1 MGWYIASTRVGQSY
15 VLWSL
20 GVNMNEN
27 VEIERRFLVD
37 GRNDKPWQGG
47 EYIEIQ
53 QYYLSEVTY
62 ENGEATWSGQKLVD
76 DHRDLTNIGTWRV
89 RHQTDKK
96 GTTIILTAKGK
107 RTGATATEF
116 EWELSSQLYE
126 QLNLEGLPTVVK
138 TRYLW
143 NGEDGLLWEVDEF
156 EGFLSGLVIAEVE
169 LEREDQHVTIP
180 SWAGLELTHLKGWSN
195 ASLAEMLTQA

>member
-1 MGWYIASTRVGQSY
+1 MVGQSY
-15 VLWSL
+15 VLWFL

-62 ENGEATWSGQKLVD
+62 ENGEVAWCNQMLVKD
-76 DHRDLTNIGTWRV
+76 NRDLGNVRTWRI
-89 RHQTDKK
+89 RHRTDKN
-96 GTTIILTAKGK
+96 GTKIILTTKGK
-107 RTGATATEF
+107 RIGATATEF
-116 EWELSSQLYE
+116 EWELPFKTYE
-126 QLNLEGLPTVVK
+126 KLNFEGLPTVVK

-143 NGEDGLLWEVDEF
+143 KGDDGLLWEVDEF

-169 LEREDQHVTIP
+169 LEREDQHVAIP

>member
-1 MGWYIASTRVGQSY
+1 MVGQSY
-15 VLWSL
+15 VLWFL

-62 ENGEATWSGQKLVD
+62 ENGEVAWCNQMLVKD
-76 DHRDLTNIGTWRV
+76 NRDLGNVRTWRI
-89 RHQTDKK
+89 RHRTDKN
-96 GTTIILTAKGK
+96 GTKIILTTKGK
-107 RTGATATEF
+107 RIGATATEF
-116 EWELSSQLYE
+116 EWELPFKTYE
-126 QLNLEGLPTVVK
+126 KLNFEGLPTVVK

-143 NGEDGLLWEVDEF
+143 NGDDGLLWEVDEF
-156 EGFLSGLVIAEVE
+156 EGSLSGLVIAEVE
-169 LEREDQHVTIP
+169 LESEDQHVAIP

>member
-1 MGWYIASTRVGQSY
+1 MVGQSY
-15 VLWSL
+15 VLWFL

-62 ENGEATWSGQKLVD
+62 ENGEVAWCNQMLVKD
-76 DHRDLTNIGTWRV
+76 NRDLGNVRTWRI
-89 RHQTDKK
+89 RHRTDKN
-96 GTTIILTAKGK
+96 GTKIILTTKGK
-107 RTGATATEF
+107 RIGATATEF
-116 EWELSSQLYE
+116 EWELPFKTYE
-126 QLNLEGLPTVVK
+126 KLNFEGLPTVVK

-143 NGEDGLLWEVDEF
+143 KGDDGLLWEVDEF
-156 EGFLSGLVIAEVE
+156 EGSLSGLVIAEVE
-169 LEREDQHVTIP
+169 LESEDQHVTIP

>member
-1 MGWYIASTRVGQSY
+1 
-15 VLWSL
+15 
-20 GVNMNEN
+20 MNEN

-37 GRNDKPWQGG
+37 GRNNKPWQGG
-47 EYIEIQ
+47 EFLEIQ

-62 ENGEATWSGQKLVD
+62 ENGEVQWRGHTLVET
-76 DHRDLTNIGTWRV
+76 HGDLVGTASWRI
-89 RHQTDKK
+89 RHLTDKNRTK
-96 GTTIILTAKGK
+96 IILTAKGK
-107 RTGATATEF
+107 RTGATAIEF
-116 EWELSSQLYE
+116 EWELPIKLHDE
-126 QLNLEGLPTVVK
+126 LNLEGLPTVVK

-156 EGFLSGLVIAEVE
+156 EGTLAGLVIAEVE
-169 LEREDQHVTIP
+169 LESEDQHVAIP

>member
-1 MGWYIASTRVGQSY
+1 MTILGHHY
-15 VLWSL
+15 VLRSR

-47 EYIEIQ
+47 AYIKIQ
-53 QYYLSEVTY
+53 QYYLSEVTH
-62 ENGEATWSGQKLVD
+62 ENGEVAWRNQMLVKD
-76 DHRDLTNIGTWRV
+76 NRDLGDVRTWRI
-89 RHQTDKK
+89 RHRTDKN
-96 GTTIILTAKGK
+96 GTKIILTTKGK

-116 EWELSSQLYE
+116 EWELPFQLYE
-126 QLNLEGLPTVVK
+126 KLNFEGLPTVVK

-143 NGEDGLLWEVDEF
+143 NGDDGLLWEVDEF
-156 EGFLSGLVIAEVE
+156 EETLSGLVIAEVE
-169 LEREDQHVTIP
+169 LEREDQHVTLP
-180 SWAGLELTHLKGWSN
+180 SWTGLELTHLKGWSN

>member
-1 MGWYIASTRVGQSY
+1 
-15 VLWSL
+15 
-20 GVNMNEN
+20 MNEN
-27 VEIERRFLVD
+27 AEIERRFLVD
-37 GRNDKPWQGG
+37 GLNDKPWQGG
-47 EYIEIQ
+47 EYIKIH
-53 QYYLSEVTY
+53 QYYLSEVTQ
-62 ENGEATWSGQKLVD
+62 ENGEVAWRNQMLVKD
-76 DHRDLTNIGTWRV
+76 NRDLGNVRTWRI
-89 RHQTDKK
+89 RHRTDKD
-96 GTTIILTAKGK
+96 GTKIILTTKGK

-143 NGEDGLLWEVDEF
+143 NGDDGLLWEVDEF

>member
-1 MGWYIASTRVGQSY
+1 MVGQSY
-15 VLWSL
+15 VLWFL

-62 ENGEATWSGQKLVD
+62 ENGEVAWCNQMLVKD
-76 DHRDLTNIGTWRV
+76 NRDLGNVRTWRI
-89 RHQTDKK
+89 RHRTDKN
-96 GTTIILTAKGK
+96 GTKIILTTKGK
-107 RTGATATEF
+107 RIGATATEF
-116 EWELSSQLYE
+116 EWELPFKTYE
-126 QLNLEGLPTVVK
+126 KLNFEGLPTVVK

-143 NGEDGLLWEVDEF
+143 KGDDGLLWEVDEF

-169 LEREDQHVTIP
+169 LEREDQHVAIP

-195 ASLAEMLTQA
+195 ASLAEMLPQA

>member
-1 MGWYIASTRVGQSY
+1 MVGQSY
-15 VLWSL
+15 VLWFL

-62 ENGEATWSGQKLVD
+62 ENGEVAWCNQMLVKD
-76 DHRDLTNIGTWRV
+76 NRDLGNVRTWRI
-89 RHQTDKK
+89 RHRTDKN
-96 GTTIILTAKGK
+96 GTKIILTTKGK
-107 RTGATATEF
+107 RIGATATEF
-116 EWELSSQLYE
+116 EWEIPFKIYE
-126 QLNLEGLPTVVK
+126 KLNFEGLPTVVK

-143 NGEDGLLWEVDEF
+143 NGDDGLLWEVDEF
-156 EGFLSGLVIAEVE
+156 EGSLSGLVIAEVE
-169 LEREDQHVTIP
+169 LESEDQHVTIP

>member
-1 MGWYIASTRVGQSY
+1 MVGQSY
-15 VLWSL
+15 VLWFL

-62 ENGEATWSGQKLVD
+62 ENGEVAWCNQMLVKD
-76 DHRDLTNIGTWRV
+76 NRDLGNVRTWRI
-89 RHQTDKK
+89 RHRTDKN
-96 GTTIILTAKGK
+96 GTKIILTTKGK
-107 RTGATATEF
+107 RIGATATEF
-116 EWELSSQLYE
+116 EWELPFKTYE
-126 QLNLEGLPTVVK
+126 KLNFEGLPTVVK

-143 NGEDGLLWEVDEF
+143 KGDDGLLWEVDEF

-169 LEREDQHVTIP
+169 LESEDQHVTIP

>member
-1 MGWYIASTRVGQSY
+1 MVGQSY
-15 VLWSL
+15 VLWFL

-62 ENGEATWSGQKLVD
+62 ENGEVAWCNQMLVKD
-76 DHRDLTNIGTWRV
+76 NRDLGNARTWRI
-89 RHQTDKK
+89 RHRTDKN
-96 GTTIILTAKGK
+96 GTKIILTTKGK
-107 RTGATATEF
+107 RIGATAKEF
-116 EWELSSQLYE
+116 EWELPFKLYE
-126 QLNLEGLPTVVK
+126 KLNFEGLPTVVK

-143 NGEDGLLWEVDEF
+143 NGDDGLLWEVDEF
-156 EGFLSGLVIAEVE
+156 EGSLSGLVIAEVE
-169 LEREDQHVTIP
+169 LESEDQHVTIP

>member
-1 MGWYIASTRVGQSY
+1 MVGQSY
-15 VLWSL
+15 VLWFL

-62 ENGEATWSGQKLVD
+62 ENGEVAWCNQMLVKD
-76 DHRDLTNIGTWRV
+76 NRDLGDVRTWRI
-89 RHQTDKK
+89 RHRTDKN
-96 GTTIILTAKGK
+96 GTKIILTTKGK
-107 RTGATATEF
+107 RIGATAKEF
-116 EWELSSQLYE
+116 EWELPFKLYE
-126 QLNLEGLPTVVK
+126 KLNFEGLPTVVK

-143 NGEDGLLWEVDEF
+143 KGDDGLLWEVDEF
-156 EGFLSGLVIAEVE
+156 EGSLSGLVIAEVE
-169 LEREDQHVTIP
+169 LESEDQHVAIP

>member
-1 MGWYIASTRVGQSY
+1 MVGQSY
-15 VLWSL
+15 VLWFL

-62 ENGEATWSGQKLVD
+62 ENGEVAWRNKVLVKD
-76 DHRDLTNIGTWRV
+76 NRDLGDVRTWRI
-89 RHQTDKK
+89 RHRIDKN
-96 GTTIILTAKGK
+96 GTKIILTTKGK
-107 RTGATATEF
+107 RIGATAKEF
-116 EWELSSQLYE
+116 EWELPFKLYE
-126 QLNLEGLPTVVK
+126 KLNFEGLPTVVK

-143 NGEDGLLWEVDEF
+143 NGDDGLLWEVDEF
-156 EGFLSGLVIAEVE
+156 EGSLSGLVIAEVE
-169 LEREDQHVTIP
+169 LESEDQHVTIP

-195 ASLAEMLTQA
+195 ASLAEMLTQV